1 MRRFNRAVVVG
12 CLLASAAWLGLA
24 QNRGG
29 RYDQQINS
37 NVARVLLSDKDYK
50 DVSVQVEDGI
60 VTLTGSVA
68 LDSTR
73 RNLAVQ
79 IGHLSHVAGVDNQVV
94 LSPPAPPDQILYG
107 RVMSRLQEAGYGDL
121 TAQVHEGAVVLKG
134 YVRTQRDWSWAREIV
149 MLTPGVKEVETRLSI
164 VSP

>member
-1 MRRFNRAVVVG
+1 
-12 CLLASAAWLGLA
+12 LASAAWLLA

-37 NVARVLLSDKDYK
+37 NVARVLLGDKDCK

-60 VTLTGSVA
+60 VTLAGSVA

-79 IGHLSHVAGVDNQVV
+79 ISRISHVAAVDNQIV
-94 LSPPAPPDQILYG
+94 LSPSAPPDSILYR
-107 RVMSRLQEAGYGDL
+107 RVMSRLQEAGYGDV
-121 TAQVHEGAVVLKG
+121 TAQVHEGAVILKG
-134 YVRTQRDWSWAREIV
+134 YVRTQRDWVWAREIV
-149 MLTPGVKEVETRLSI
+149 MLTPGVKEVEARLSI

>member
-1 MRRFNRAVVVG
+1 MRRLYHAVVVG
-12 CLLASAAWLGLA
+12 CFLASAAWLVLA

-37 NVARVLLSDKDYK
+37 NVARVLLSDEDYK
-50 DVSVQVEDGI
+50 NVSVQVEDGI

-79 IGHLSHVAGVDNQVV
+79 IGHISHVAGVDNELV
-94 LSPPAPPDQILYG
+94 LSPPAPPDNILYG
-107 RVMSRLQEAGYGDL
+107 RVMSRLQEAGYGDV
-121 TAQVHEGAVVLKG
+121 TAQVHEGAVILKG
-134 YVRTQRDWSWAREIV
+134 YVRTQRDWAWAKEIV
-149 MLTPGVKEVETRLSI
+149 RLTPGVKEVEARLSI

>member
-1 MRRFNRAVVVG
+1 MRRLYRAVVVG
-12 CLLASAAWLGLA
+12 CFLASAAWLSLA
-24 QNRGG
+24 QDRGS
-29 RYDQQINS
+29 RYDQQISS

-60 VTLTGSVA
+60 VTLTGSVV

-79 IGHLSHVAGVDNQVV
+79 ISHISHVSGVDSQII
-94 LSPPAPPDQILYG
+94 LSPPAPPDNILHG
-107 RVMSRLQEAGYGDL
+107 RVMSRLQEFGYGDL
-121 TAQVHEGAVVLKG
+121 TAQVHEGAVILKG
-134 YVRTQRDWSWAREIV
+134 YVRTQRDWFWAKEIV
-149 MLTPGVKEVETRLSI
+149 MLTPGVKEVEARLSV

>member
-1 MRRFNRAVVVG
+1 MSLGLG
-12 CLLASAAWLGLA
+12 CLAWARPVPG
-24 QNRGG
+24 QP
-29 RYDQQINS
+29 YDQQISS

-68 LDSTR
+68 LNSTR
-73 RNLAVQ
+73 LNLAVQ
-79 IGHLSHVAGVDNQVV
+79 IGHIPHVAGVDNEIV
-94 LSPPAPPDQILYG
+94 LSPPAPPDHILYG
-107 RVMSRLQEAGYGDL
+107 RVMSRLQEAGYGDV
-121 TAQVHEGAVVLKG
+121 TAQVHNGAVVLKG